1 MTQVKICGITSLE
14 DACAAVKCGAY
25 ALGFNFY
32 QHSPRYIA
40 PRAARNIIAELPRD
54 VLTVGVFVNEE
65 SPEFVATIAAESGV
79 AAVQLHGDEPPE
91 YCRRLNGF
99 TVIKVFRVRD
109 AFDAGKIDKY
119 KVYAVMLD
127 AFSDESLGGSGKT
140 FDWSLAHRAR
150 MLLPKLFLA
159 GGLTPRNVV
168 AAIKVV
174 QPFCVD
180 VCSWVESSPGKKD
193 PEKLR
198 RFMAAVS
205 RAK

>member
-1 MTQVKICGITSLE
+1 MTHVKICGITSLE
-14 DACAAVKCGAY
+14 DARAAVTCGAY

-32 QHSPRYIA
+32 RQSPRYIA
-40 PRAARNIIAELPRD
+40 PRTARGIIEELPRD

-65 SPEFVATIAAESGV
+65 SPEFVAAVATESGV

-119 KVYAVMLD
+119 KVDAVMLD

-140 FDWSLAHRAR
+140 FDWSLAQRAR
-150 MLLPKLFLA
+150 RLVPKLFLA
-159 GGLTPRNVV
+159 GGLTPRNVA

-180 VCSWVESSPGKKD
+180 VCSGVESSPGKKD
-193 PEKLR
+193 PEELR
-198 RFMAAVS
+198 RFMSAVS
-205 RAK
+205 KVK